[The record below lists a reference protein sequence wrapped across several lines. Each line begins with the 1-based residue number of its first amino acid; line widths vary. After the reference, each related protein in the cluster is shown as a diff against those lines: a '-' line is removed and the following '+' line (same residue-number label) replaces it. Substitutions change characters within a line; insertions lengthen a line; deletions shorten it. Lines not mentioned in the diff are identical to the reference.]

1 MRGKES
7 KDEDNELDN
16 ENANRTLCS
25 LKLFALRIFFS
36 ISTKTPGSM
45 RRSIDGGLSHPI
57 GMSYP
62 RKGTRGG
69 KCRFAR
75 EFCAQGIEYFF
86 IRYKCQNLTRKRA
99 ECGMQ
104 TEGGLPARNSTLFL
118 SRDCTDTRGL
128 RMRVRD
134 TPYSSIPFLISSFF
148 LTGSVSAYSRE
159 YFTGGSTRDQRFCII
174 HVYYYTRRVY
184 MCTRMYV
191 CKYAWVCV

>member
-1 MRGKES
+1 MFLKAFRAS
-7 KDEDNELDN
+7 NLFLDFYKDSRKHAAKYRRWPKSSDRNVISEEGNEGRKVPFRARILRAGDRIFLYSLQVPKSYTQASRMW
-16 ENANRTLCS
+16 NANGRGAH
-25 LKLFALRIFFS
+25 ALS
-36 ISTKTPGSM
+36 
-45 RRSIDGGLSHPI
+45 
-57 GMSYP
+57 
-62 RKGTRGG
+62 
-69 KCRFAR
+69 
-75 EFCAQGIEYFF
+75 
-86 IRYKCQNLTRKRA
+86 
-99 ECGMQ
+99 
-104 TEGGLPARNSTLFL
+104 ARNSTLFL

>member
-75 EFCAQGIEYFF
+75 EFCAQGIEYFLF
-86 IRYKCQNLTRKRA
+86 ATSAKILHASEPNVECKRKGGSRA
-99 ECGMQ
+99 VRPKQ
-104 TEGGLPARNSTLFL
+104 YFVPL

-128 RMRVRD
+128 RMCVRD

-148 LTGSVSAYSRE
+148 
-159 YFTGGSTRDQRFCII
+159 
-174 HVYYYTRRVY
+174 
-184 MCTRMYV
+184 
-191 CKYAWVCV
+191 